1 MLNGLCYAPGRL
13 VGIVRTVEINNGS
26 VPGVRIGW
34 PRPQLQGLETAE
46 DKDMQRAVTEII

>member
-46 DKDMQRAVTEII
+46 DKDMQSQK